1 VSAPAGGPGAQ
12 PTPVDATAPDTSLV
26 SPSDVPPATT
36 TDGPPPR
43 PAPAP
48 APGSFA
54 VAVVVA
60 VLAVYLTYGYL
71 TMDVSEGSEGG
82 PGPRFFPGIVLLVA
96 WGVTVGLVVDAVRAR
111 RRARGG
117 ADLADDAHP
126 DGPAPTDWRAVGTVT
141 GVFAVFVVA
150 LVPVGWLLSGAFLF
164 WGVAQALGSRRRL
177 FDAGVGL
184 AIASVV
190 QLVFGAVLGLG
201 LPAGL
206 LGVG

>member
-1 VSAPAGGPGAQ
+1 MSAPAGGPGGQ
-12 PTPVDATAPDTSLV
+12 PTPVDAPAPDTALV

-54 VAVVVA
+54 VVAVVVA
-60 VLAVYLTYGYL
+60 VAAYLTYGYL
-71 TMDVSEGSEGG
+71 TMPVSEGSEG
-82 PGPRFFPGIVLLVA
+82 PGPRFFPGIVLVVA
-96 WGVTVGLVVDAVRAR
+96 WGVAVGLAVDAVRAR
-111 RRARGG
+111 RRARSG
-117 ADLADDAHP
+117 ADRGEDEHP

-141 GVFAVFVVA
+141 AVFAVFVVA
-150 LVPVGWLLSGAFLF
+150 LVPLGWLLSGAFLF

-184 AIASVV
+184 AISSVV